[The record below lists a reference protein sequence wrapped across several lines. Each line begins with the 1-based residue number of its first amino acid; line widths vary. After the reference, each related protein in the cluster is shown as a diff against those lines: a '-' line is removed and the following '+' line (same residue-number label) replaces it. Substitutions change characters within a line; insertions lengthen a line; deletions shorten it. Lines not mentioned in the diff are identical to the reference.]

1 MKQFL
6 AADSNERIKKSFH
19 FVWGDWGK
27 LNKDEKIRL
36 RGALL
41 DIGPLPRIEIICENI
56 LPLTGP
62 FDGKI
67 KKNIICSGFLI

>member
-1 MKQFL
+1 MQKIISPL
-6 AADSNERIKKSFH
+6 GSISRRS
-19 FVWGDWGK
+19 